1 MRNTDKTESLIYIIT
16 DVSYNT
22 CDTIHMIQLQL
33 STLEVT
39 YTSTLSWIIYMN
51 IQHPIQDYYN
61 NYDYSKRSEKTS

>member
-1 MRNTDKTESLIYIIT
+1 MRNTDKTKSLIYIIT

-39 YTSTLSWIIYMN
+39 YTSTLSYIIYMSTYLL
-51 IQHPIQDYYN
+51 IL
-61 NYDYSKRSEKTS
+61 